1 MPTEAFNIRSKIRK
15 KLHAD
20 VHWLLL
26 AMFSSLQERDELGL
40 GLASWQTEIKVK
52 ALFFF
57 GRALCFFEQTKMMEN
72 LQFLNLK
79 K

>member
-1 MPTEAFNIRSKIRK
+1 MPTGTFNIRSKVRK

-20 VHWLLL
+20 VLLL

-52 ALFFF
+52 PL
-57 GRALCFFEQTKMMEN
+57 
-72 LQFLNLK
+72 
-79 K
+79 

>member
-52 ALFFF
+52 AL
-57 GRALCFFEQTKMMEN
+57 
-72 LQFLNLK
+72 
-79 K
+79 